1 MISLALTSRTSP
13 QAHCDENAAKP
24 CGVALHET
32 QAAFDDG
39 KIRLTVKT
47 MISLALTSRTCPQA
61 RCDEI
66 VRGISFDTSG

>member
-1 MISLALTSRTSP
+1 MHAN
-13 QAHCDENAAKP
+13 HAAKP
-24 CGVALHET
+24 CGVALHEP
-32 QAAFDDG
+32 QAAFDAD

-66 VRGISFDTSG
+66 VRGISFGTFRLMATSETQAAYDDG